1 MSLERKDVR
10 LKLSVDAHAELTA
23 LADFHEKD
31 VSEYSS
37 LLLERALL
45 GEGHVLRVYA
55 ERASRL
61 GKPGRLG
68 ENQGTAGIRREPAM
82 RRVK

>member
-10 LKLSVDAHAELTA
+10 LKLSVDAHAELTV

-31 VSEYSS
+31 VSEYAS

-45 GEGHVLRVYA
+45 GEGHVLRLYVEKA
-55 ERASRL
+55 ARL
-61 GKPGRLG
+61 GKSGKAG
-68 ENQGTAGIRREPAM
+68 DSQGFSGKTSI

>member
-10 LKLSVDAHAELTA
+10 LKLSAAAHAELTA

-31 VSEYSS
+31 ISEYSS

-45 GEGHVLRVYA
+45 GEGHVLRLYVEKA
-55 ERASRL
+55 ERL
-61 GKPGRLG
+61 GRSGQAGDFQGRPPK
-68 ENQGTAGIRREPAM
+68 TPM

>member
-10 LKLSVDAHAELTA
+10 LKLSAAAHAELTA

-31 VSEYSS
+31 ISEYSS

-45 GEGHVLRVYA
+45 GEGHVLRVYVEKA
-55 ERASRL
+55 ARL
-61 GKPGRLG
+61 GRSGQARDYQGGQQKPS
-68 ENQGTAGIRREPAM
+68 I

>member
-10 LKLSVDAHAELTA
+10 LKLTVPAHAELTA
-23 LADFHEKD
+23 LADFHEKEI
-31 VSEYSS
+31 SEYAS

-45 GEGHVLRVYA
+45 GEGHVIRLYVEKA
-55 ERASRL
+55 GRL
-61 GKPGRLG
+61 GKHGQTGDFQGLPGK
-68 ENQGTAGIRREPAM
+68 TPM